1 MKTITLEEH
10 FVTRESLKLTGAYG
24 PGPYAELRPKL
35 LDLGQG
41 RIAAMDAGGID
52 LQILSAA
59 AMGFET
65 LDAATGIALTR
76 SMNDELAAAVAS
88 HPTRFGGFAA
98 LPMKDP
104 DAAAK
109 ELERCV
115 TQLGFAGA
123 MIAGTTEGLFLD
135 APRFLPVL
143 EAAAQFDVPI
153 YLHPAPPPNAV
164 MRTYY
169 LGLPEAVGRMLSVA
183 GWGWHAETGLHT
195 LRLICSGVF
204 DRLPK
209 LQVVIGHMGEGLPYA
224 MARSSGMLSDAARL
238 PQSVADYFQTNVWVT
253 TSGYFSLPPFECA
266 LAVLGIDR
274 LMYSVDYPFS
284 PNTRGKSFVEAA
296 ATIHDESDMRKL
308 THENAMRVLRLT

>member
-1 MKTITLEEH
+1 MKTIALEEH
-10 FVTRESLKLTGAYG
+10 FVTSDYLKATGAYG
-24 PGPYAELRPKL
+24 SGPYAELRPKL

-41 RIAAMDAGGID
+41 RIAAMDESGID

-65 LDAATGIALTR
+65 LNATTCTALAG
-76 SMNDELAAAVAS
+76 SMNDELAAAIAA
-88 HPTRFGGFAA
+88 HPTRFGGFAM

-104 DAAAK
+104 QAAAK

-115 TQLGFAGA
+115 TQLEFAGA
-123 MIAGTTEGLFLD
+123 MIAGTIDGLFLD

-143 EAAAQFDVPI
+143 EAAVHFDVPI
-153 YLHPAPPPNAV
+153 YVHPAPPSDDV
-164 MRTYY
+164 MRAYY
-169 LGLPEAVGRMLSVA
+169 SGLPDAIGRILSVA

-204 DRLPK
+204 DRLPE
-209 LQVVIGHMGEGLPYA
+209 LQIIIGHMGEGLPYA
-224 MARSSGMLSDAARL
+224 LARSSAMLSGAAKL
-238 PQSVADYFQTNVWVT
+238 PQSVADYFKTNVWVT

-284 PNTRGKSFVEAA
+284 PNTRGKSFLQTA
-296 ATIHDESDMRKL
+296 ATVVDESAMRKL
-308 THENAMRVLRLT
+308 THENARRVLRLP